1 MIRIL
6 FSRPL
11 HFLIL
16 GVALTL
22 LNDRFTLYQQRY
34 IECVSKSQ
42 LAVLATDWQ
51 RNAAQEMTINQL
63 REIEQAALDENM
75 LVKEAMLQDFHK
87 RDQVIV
93 QRLLRDAEFLGISGG
108 VKQKIDAVLAMD
120 VATGDEVI
128 RRRLVQLLE
137 HKVHVSSEVKNP
149 SEHELTA
156 LYRSR
161 KDLGL
166 VPSRI
171 SFEHVYFDSTTGN
184 AKERAE
190 LALNKEY
197 VDMQSGDVFLGGNYF
212 ANMTTSTMASTF
224 GEEFLQTVDI
234 TSIPKGEWFGPLRSQ
249 HGFHLVR
256 INASESAFRRP
267 QQEVQTELISL
278 WRESQ
283 QTRRWQEYVEQL
295 RGSYRNVCD
304 ANY

>member
-1 MIRIL
+1 MQIL
-6 FSRPL
+6 SSRPL
-11 HFLIL
+11 HFLII

-22 LNDRFTLYQQRY
+22 LNDRYTLYQQRY
-34 IECVSKSQ
+34 ITCVSKSQ

-51 RNAAQEMTINQL
+51 RNTAQEMTLNQL

-75 LVKEAMLQDFHK
+75 LVKEAMLQGFHK
-87 RDQVIV
+87 RDQVVI
-93 QRLLRDAEFLGISGG
+93 QRLLRDADFLGIAGG

-128 RRRLVQLLE
+128 RRRLVQLLK
-137 HKVHVSSEVKNP
+137 HQVQVSSEVHSP
-149 SEHELTA
+149 SEHELTV
-156 LYRSR
+156 LYHSR
-161 KDLGL
+161 KDLGV

-171 SFEHVYFDSTTGN
+171 SFEHLYFDSTAGN

-190 LALNKEY
+190 LALSEEN

-212 ANMTTSTMASTF
+212 ANMTTTTMASTF
-224 GEEFLQTVDI
+224 GEEFLQAVDI
-234 TSIPKGEWFGPLRSQ
+234 TSVAKGEWFGPLRSQ

-256 INASESAFRRP
+256 ITAAETAFRRS
-267 QQEVQTELISL
+267 QKELHTELIGL

-283 QTRRWQEYVEQL
+283 QTKRWQEYVGQL
-295 RGSYRNVCD
+295 RGRYRNVCD